1 MLSREL
7 AEAGHYPAIDIERSV
22 SRVMTSVASQSHV
35 DGARRFRQLHARY
48 QKARDLI
55 QLGAYAPGHDADLD
69 LAVRLH
75 ETMDRLLQQN
85 MHEPDRLADSVAM
98 LHAVLAA

>member
-1 MLSREL
+1 
-7 AEAGHYPAIDIERSV
+7 
-22 SRVMTSVASQSHV
+22 MTNVAASDHV
-35 DGARRFRQLHARY
+35 DAARRFRQLHARY

-75 ETMDRLLQQN
+75 EPMDRLLQQN
-85 MHEPDRLADSVAM
+85 MSEPARLDDSLAF
-98 LHAVLAA
+98 LHAVLAS

>member
-1 MLSREL
+1 MTNVAGSDHL
-7 AEAGHYPAIDIERSV
+7 EA
-22 SRVMTSVASQSHV
+22 
-35 DGARRFRQLHARY
+35 ARRFRQLHARH

-55 QLGAYAPGHDADLD
+55 QLGAYVPGHDSELD

-75 ETMDRLLQQN
+75 EPMTRLLQQN
-85 MHEPDRLADSVAM
+85 MAERAPLDDSLAF

>member
-1 MLSREL
+1 N
-7 AEAGHYPAIDIERSV
+7 
-22 SRVMTSVASQSHV
+22 VASADHLEA
-35 DGARRFRQLHARY
+35 ARRFRQLHARH

-75 ETMDRLLQQN
+75 EPMDRLLQQN
-85 MHEPDRLADSVAM
+85 MHERARLDDSLTM
-98 LHAVLAA
+98 LHAVLAV

>member
-1 MLSREL
+1 MASR
-7 AEAGHYPAIDIERSV
+7 ACSWRKRRAASRCAGSETLVITRE
-22 SRVMTSVASQSHV
+22 QV
-35 DGARRFRQLHARY
+35 DAARRFRQLHARH

-55 QLGAYAPGHDADLD
+55 QLGAYVPGHDADLD

-75 ETMDRLLQQN
+75 VSMDRLLQQN
-85 MHEPDRLADSVAM
+85 MNEPARLDDSLAM